1 MSGAPQSVTSRS
13 FLTAKSEGDSERP
26 SLIKLVW
33 SGWATS
39 VLNVVVAIIAIE
51 AAPHV
56 RGIGFFP
63 VLRYAITMP
72 LCVLVGMAGAFLYSA
87 FDSRLS
93 RPRRTLALVLLG
105 ISTVVVLGLGV
116 FGPQGLVQAVFP
128 ALLAVAMATS
138 VFVPYFVHRRRRFLV
153 VTTGIVVLGLL
164 ELVALIGALSTE
176 RVSRSDAS
184 NFEIPREIFA
194 ADQKFL
200 NLPSG
205 ARIHY
210 VDEGRGETL
219 LFLHGNPSWSF
230 QWRDLIRDLSS
241 SYRCVALDYPGFG
254 MSSAPAGFGFTPV
267 EESRV
272 VEEFVDRLGL
282 RNVTLVMQDWGG
294 PIGLAMAERR
304 PELVRRVILGSTWAW
319 PTSASEPRGKFSM
332 IFGGPIGEFIQM
344 NFPGIISAGLEH
356 NVVRKLPPQVI
367 ELYTLPFLPP
377 ARRGITSFYPGQI
390 TRAHDFFAQLELGL
404 PHLADK
410 PALIFWALKDPG
422 FPQTDLARWQKV
434 FPKQETIGFPDSS
447 HFFFEDERDRMIPVI
462 RAFMTSG
469 ATQESTGQQEV
480 PNVGH

>member
-1 MSGAPQSVTSRS
+1 MTSR
-13 FLTAKSEGDSERP
+13 LTAKSEADSVP
-26 SLIKLVW
+26 PTLTKLLW
-33 SGWATS
+33 SAWAAS

-51 AAPHV
+51 AAPHT

-63 VLRYAITMP
+63 VLRYAIAMP
-72 LCVLVGMAGAFLYSA
+72 LCVLVGMAGAFLYST
-87 FDSRLS
+87 FQDRSS
-93 RPRRTLALVLLG
+93 RPRRGLALVLLG
-105 ISTVVVLGLGV
+105 LATLVLLGLGV
-116 FGPQGLVQAVFP
+116 LGRQGLVLAAFP
-128 ALLAVAMATS
+128 ALLAVAIATS
-138 VFVPYFVHRRRRFLV
+138 AFIPYFTHQRRRFLFV
-153 VTTGIVVLGLL
+153 KIGIVVVGLL
-164 ELVALIGALSTE
+164 QLVALIGALSTE
-176 RVSRSDAS
+176 RVTGSDAS
-184 NFEIPREIFA
+184 DFDVPRKIFA

-205 ARIHY
+205 ARVHY
-210 VDEGRGETL
+210 VDEGKGETL

-230 QWRDLIRDLSS
+230 QWRDLIRELSG

-254 MSSAPAGFGFTPV
+254 MSTAPSGFGFTPA

-282 RNVTLVMQDWGG
+282 TNITLVMQDWGG
-294 PIGLAMAERR
+294 PIGLALVERR
-304 PELVRRVILGSTWAW
+304 PELVRQVILGSSWAW
-319 PTSASEPRGKFSM
+319 QTSASEPRGKFSI

-390 TRAHDFFAQLELGL
+390 TRAHDFFVQLERGL

-422 FPQTDLARWQKV
+422 FPRTDLVRWQKV
-434 FPKQETIGFPDSS
+434 FPKQETIEFPDSS
-447 HFFFEDERDRMIPVI
+447 HFFFEDEGDQMIPAI
-462 RAFMTSG
+462 RAFMTSVG
-469 ATQESTGQQEV
+469 TQVSTG
-480 PNVGH
+480 H